1 MAWRSAENVRQR
13 GQEPYIYLLLLTT
26 KGRKENIIEGLDAGA
41 DDYLTKP
48 FDPQELQVRLRTGM
62 RIVKLQAE
70 IIEAREALRVQAT
83 HDALTGVWNRRAILE
98 MLGTELVRSSRD
110 DLPVAVAMA
119 DLDHFKRI
127 NDTYGHIAGDAVLR
141 EAVSR
146 MRALLRPYDAM
157 GRYGGEEFLVV
168 LPGCTAQDAF
178 RLAERL
184 RIGISQEPM
193 VIPGG
198 TIEVTSSLG
207 VAAND
212 MTAALDA
219 TALIQAADTALYRAK
234 AGGRNRVE
242 VATATDL
249 TSHTASSNIAA
260 VYVNGGAMLEEGIVG
275 FLAGAQLPGQG
286 GRAVKILIAEDDM
299 VSRRLLEA
307 TLIKWGYEV
316 VVTCDGTAAWE
327 VLQRADAPPLAILD
341 WMMPGM
347 DGIEVCRQGS
357 TRRLCPRHPISFF
370 SRQRDAGR
378 ISLPVCARARTTMSR
393 SLLTAKSCGR
403 VSKWAC
409 VSWSCN
415 RAWRTASKPSK
426 RPWHGCKQL
435 QGLLPDMFI
444 LQKNP

>member
-1 MAWRSAENVRQR
+1 VKVLIAEDDMVSRRLLEAMLTKWGYEVMVTCDGVEAWEVLQGADAPSLAILDWMMPGMDGVEVCRSVRQR

-62 RIVKLQAE
+62 RIVTLQAE

-119 DLDHFKRI
+119 DLDHFKRV

-198 TIEVTSSLG
+198 TIEVTGSLG
-207 VAAND
+207 VATND

-219 TALIQAADTALYRAK
+219 TALIHVADTALYRAK

-249 TSHTASSNIAA
+249 TSHTTSSNIAL
-260 VYVNGGAMLEEGIVG
+260 Y
-275 FLAGAQLPGQG
+275 
-286 GRAVKILIAEDDM
+286 
-299 VSRRLLEA
+299 
-307 TLIKWGYEV
+307 T
-316 VVTCDGTAAWE
+316 
-327 VLQRADAPPLAILD
+327 
-341 WMMPGM
+341 
-347 DGIEVCRQGS
+347 
-357 TRRLCPRHPISFF
+357 
-370 SRQRDAGR
+370 
-378 ISLPVCARARTTMSR
+378 
-393 SLLTAKSCGR
+393 
-403 VSKWAC
+403 
-409 VSWSCN
+409 
-415 RAWRTASKPSK
+415 
-426 RPWHGCKQL
+426 
-435 QGLLPDMFI
+435 
-444 LQKNP
+444 

>member
-1 MAWRSAENVRQR
+1 MKVLIAEDDMVSRRLLEAMLTKWGYEVTVTRDGVEAWEVLQGADPPSLAILDWMMPGLDGVEVCRKVRQG

-62 RIVKLQAE
+62 RIVTLQAE

-127 NDTYGHIAGDAVLR
+127 NDTYGHVAGDAVLR

-193 VIPGG
+193 IIPGG
-198 TIEVTSSLG
+198 TIEVTGSLG
-207 VAAND
+207 VATND
-212 MTAALDA
+212 TTAPLDA

-242 VATATDL
+242 LATATDL
-249 TSHTASSNIAA
+249 TSHPASSSIAL
-260 VYVNGGAMLEEGIVG
+260 Y
-275 FLAGAQLPGQG
+275 
-286 GRAVKILIAEDDM
+286 
-299 VSRRLLEA
+299 
-307 TLIKWGYEV
+307 T
-316 VVTCDGTAAWE
+316 
-327 VLQRADAPPLAILD
+327 
-341 WMMPGM
+341 
-347 DGIEVCRQGS
+347 
-357 TRRLCPRHPISFF
+357 
-370 SRQRDAGR
+370 
-378 ISLPVCARARTTMSR
+378 
-393 SLLTAKSCGR
+393 
-403 VSKWAC
+403 
-409 VSWSCN
+409 
-415 RAWRTASKPSK
+415 
-426 RPWHGCKQL
+426 
-435 QGLLPDMFI
+435 
-444 LQKNP
+444 

>member
-1 MAWRSAENVRQR
+1 VKVLIAEDDMVSRRLLEAMLTKWGYEVTVTRDGVEAWEVLQGADAPSLAILDWMMPGIDGVEVCRNVRQR

-127 NDTYGHIAGDAVLR
+127 NDTYGHVAGDAVLR

-198 TIEVTSSLG
+198 TIEVTGSLG
-207 VAAND
+207 VATND

-219 TALIQAADTALYRAK
+219 TALIHVADTALYRAK

-249 TSHTASSNIAA
+249 TSHTASSNIAL
-260 VYVNGGAMLEEGIVG
+260 Y
-275 FLAGAQLPGQG
+275 
-286 GRAVKILIAEDDM
+286 
-299 VSRRLLEA
+299 
-307 TLIKWGYEV
+307 T
-316 VVTCDGTAAWE
+316 
-327 VLQRADAPPLAILD
+327 
-341 WMMPGM
+341 
-347 DGIEVCRQGS
+347 
-357 TRRLCPRHPISFF
+357 
-370 SRQRDAGR
+370 
-378 ISLPVCARARTTMSR
+378 
-393 SLLTAKSCGR
+393 
-403 VSKWAC
+403 
-409 VSWSCN
+409 
-415 RAWRTASKPSK
+415 
-426 RPWHGCKQL
+426 
-435 QGLLPDMFI
+435 
-444 LQKNP
+444 